1 MTAPTNFNEKIYRGK
16 AFEGFVQFQIQDGS
30 VWYRM
35 KERQSMSLTLNYTRT
50 EHYSDSGQ
58 KAVDPSGFSHSFS
71 MDIKLTS
78 DMFSNT
84 AWTYTGGVLDKNVSF
99 SSADKKTLSYWLYKN
114 EINQPIEIIFVTSFP
129 TLTAPSPSS
138 NDDVNVKI
146 RVNPNQ
152 FSTGLSASG
161 GVPEL
166 KITGTVLS
174 ITHAVRSTTTDQ
186 S

>member
-1 MTAPTNFNEKIYRGK
+1 MVAPTNFNEQIYRGK
-16 AFEGFVQFQIQDGS
+16 AFEGFVQFQIPDGS
-30 VWYRM
+30 TWYRM
-35 KERQSMSLTLNYTRT
+35 KERQSMTLSMNYTRSA
-50 EHYSDSGQ
+50 HYSDSGQ
-58 KAVDPSGFSHSFS
+58 KVVDPAGFSHSFS

-114 EINQPIEIIFVTSFP
+114 EINQPIDMIFVTSFP
-129 TLTAPSPSS
+129 TLTAPSPST
-138 NDDVNVKI
+138 NDDVNIKI
-146 RVNPNQ
+146 HMDPNV

-166 KITGTVLS
+166 NIKGDVLS
-174 ITHAVRSTTTDQ
+174 ITHAVRSTTTEQ
-186 S
+186 